1 MLPYYT
7 SLGFRSSV
15 LTKVQQTHKLSS
27 ALGIGDCCQAVTR
40 GEVIH
45 FASRIENWVIDTE
58 VLPVLVIDASGNK
71 LPVRGC
77 ISRTRGCSAFFAFAV
92 LLFRSQRWSRDGS
105 LTTNRG
111 LSSFFC
117 LSWSVDYAPKPL
129 PLRTPCICNDRVE
142 LASSPAMGAF
152 LRADSVDRSDIFTTS
167 KCAKIR
173 RLQRSER
180 QYRRIHEPSKHAMER
195 LVGKLANRSQWNLK
209 TCLQNAEEGD
219 IFEICNTVSVLS
231 LEMARRENIEST
243 DSKCFCFQ
251 KSKD

>member
-40 GEVIH
+40 GEVIL

-111 LSSFFC
+111 LSSFF
-117 LSWSVDYAPKPL
+117 LFELISWLRPETPSIEDSMYMQRQSGTGIFACNGCFSQSRQCGSVWY
-129 PLRTPCICNDRVE
+129 
-142 LASSPAMGAF
+142 F
-152 LRADSVDRSDIFTTS
+152 HDI
-167 KCAKIR
+167 
-173 RLQRSER
+173 
-180 QYRRIHEPSKHAMER
+180 
-195 LVGKLANRSQWNLK
+195 
-209 TCLQNAEEGD
+209 
-219 IFEICNTVSVLS
+219 
-231 LEMARRENIEST
+231 
-243 DSKCFCFQ
+243 
-251 KSKD
+251 

>member
-40 GEVIH
+40 GEVIL

-111 LSSFFC
+111 LSSFFFV
-117 LSWSVDYAPKPL
+117 WVDQLITPRNPFHWGLHVYA
-129 PLRTPCICNDRVE
+129 
-142 LASSPAMGAF
+142 
-152 LRADSVDRSDIFTTS
+152 TTEWNWHL
-167 KCAKIR
+167 
-173 RLQRSER
+173 RLQWVLFSEPTVWIGLIFSR
-180 QYRRIHEPSKHAMER
+180 HLNVPRYDVYSDQSVNIEGYMSLQSMRWRGWSGNWQIEVNEIWR
-195 LVGKLANRSQWNLK
+195 LVCKTLK
-209 TCLQNAEEGD
+209 RVTSLKYAILCPYW
-219 IFEICNTVSVLS
+219 VLKWHG
-231 LEMARRENIEST
+231 ERT
-243 DSKCFCFQ
+243 
-251 KSKD
+251 